1 MRSVAGFIRGPD
13 SGRRPGGAPRRRH
26 GLRPWARRRRA
37 ACGRR
42 ASAPFFIRKRV
53 QLAAML
59 LFRVA
64 AGGRIRAA
72 GPAALRAAATGFARG
87 PAAGGRPAAL
97 PHPQPPRQN
106 KSAPA
111 REGKVRRF
119 SVIGSAGP
127 GGTWPAKNGGI
138 RGGRQPAGIPP
149 APSAA
154 PSPARPR
161 SSHRSGAAPAAPH
174 SPPDG

>member
-13 SGRRPGGAPRRRH
+13 SGRRPGGTPRRCH

-97 PHPQPPRQN
+97 PHPKPPPQKQKRTRPGGEGAPFFGYRVCGSRRN
-106 KSAPA
+106 LACKKWRYSGWSAA
-111 REGKVRRF
+111 CRYSSRTVRRTQSSSS
-119 SVIGSAGP
+119 SVI
-127 GGTWPAKNGGI
+127 
-138 RGGRQPAGIPP
+138 
-149 APSAA
+149 
-154 PSPARPR
+154 
-161 SSHRSGAAPAAPH
+161 SS
-174 SPPDG
+174 